1 MLDACFLGQR
11 ISLRAVWIQW
21 LLKNRSQVGH
31 DVKLSILVF
40 VFEQHII
47 LGIRVTDGQSWGI
60 VSILT
65 LSGGGIQLIEHLSS

>member
-1 MLDACFLGQR
+1 MLDACFLVQR
-11 ISLRAVWIQW
+11 ISLRAVWVQW
-21 LLKNRSQVGH
+21 LLENRSQVGH
-31 DVKLSILVF
+31 NVKFSILVF

-47 LGIRVTDGQSWGI
+47 LGIRVANGQSWGI